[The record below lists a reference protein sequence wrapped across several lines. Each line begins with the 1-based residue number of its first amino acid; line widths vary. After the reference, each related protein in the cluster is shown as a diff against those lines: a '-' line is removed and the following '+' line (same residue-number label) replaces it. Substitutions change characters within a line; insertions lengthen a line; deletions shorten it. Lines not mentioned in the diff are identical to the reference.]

1 VSLFSRLDLHGAR
14 VLLTGA
20 SSGIGRALALQL
32 AGQGA
37 RLVLASRD
45 RGRLEELASLVR
57 DRDGEAIVAPADV
70 ADAAQRAGLVEAART
85 GLGGLDI
92 LVNNAG
98 VGAMGF
104 FGDDGEERLRRL
116 FEVNFFATTELTR
129 RALPLLREGK
139 QPMIV
144 NVASVLG
151 RRAIPGC
158 TEYCA
163 SKFAVVG
170 WSESLRAELAS
181 QGVHVLVVCP
191 GSIETSFRQ
200 NLLADRVRFGYY
212 KRKRMSAERC
222 AELIVA
228 AMRQRRREVVI
239 TGKAKLML
247 WANRLAP
254 RLFDWFLER
263 YATKGSTELQE

>member
-32 AGQGA
+32 AGQSA

-45 RGRLEELASLVR
+45 RGRLEELASQIR
-57 DRDGEAIVAPADV
+57 GKGGEAAVAPADV
-70 ADAAQRAGLVEAART
+70 TDPAQRDHLVEAART
-85 GLGGLDI
+85 HLGGLDI
-92 LVNNAG
+92 LINNAG

-129 RALPLLREGK
+129 RALPQLRQGSR
-139 QPMIV
+139 PMIV
-144 NVASVLG
+144 NIASVLG

-158 TEYCA
+158 NEYCA

-170 WSESLRAELAS
+170 W
-181 QGVHVLVVCP
+181 
-191 GSIETSFRQ
+191 
-200 NLLADRVRFGYY
+200 
-212 KRKRMSAERC
+212 
-222 AELIVA
+222 
-228 AMRQRRREVVI
+228 
-239 TGKAKLML
+239 
-247 WANRLAP
+247 
-254 RLFDWFLER
+254 
-263 YATKGSTELQE
+263 